1 MKQKRDL
8 IALSSDINYLEPARQ
23 VISNLYFN
31 ARWRGDILLL
41 AHEVPD
47 SELGWFR
54 ERGVIIKHV
63 DHLFYNGHL
72 PAATFSRYFLFTE
85 EFKRWRSI
93 VFLDVDIIVKSPIDA
108 LCAMPGFNAV
118 LGYKSTIR
126 ENFVREKAPDLY
138 EELELLYDLDAPA
151 FNGGVLAWNTDIIT
165 SETFSDLCRV
175 TERYLPASR
184 FANQGLLNLCFY
196 KRWNQLPA
204 VYNAF
209 YPNNLKDEDLMNN
222 AIILHF
228 NGKKQKPW
236 MEGNVFHER
245 FYAEWHRNLK
255 RADTIR
261 HVSEPLDVRL
271 DDEMARVWAGLSRY
285 DQPRAMAMP
294 GF

>member
-1 MKQKRDL
+1 MNQRRNL
-8 IALSSDINYLEPARQ
+8 VAISSDINYLEPAKQ

-31 ARWRGDILLL
+31 AHWQGDILLL

-47 SELGWFR
+47 EALGWFK
-54 ERGVIIKHV
+54 ERGVLIKHV

-85 EFKRWRSI
+85 EFKRWRTI
-93 VFLDVDIIVKSPIDA
+93 IFLDVDILVRSPIDH
-108 LCAMPGFNAV
+108 LCTLPGFNAV

-165 SETFSDLCRV
+165 GDTFSELCRV

-196 KRWNQLPA
+196 KRWNQLSP

-209 YPNNLKDEDLMNN
+209 YPNNLKDEELMDN

-236 MEGNVFHER
+236 MEGNAFFDR
-245 FYAEWHRNLK
+245 FGAEWQRNLK
-255 RADTIR
+255 RADQIR
-261 HVSEPLDVRL
+261 NVSEPLARRL
-271 DDEMARVWAGLSRY
+271 DDAMARVWSGLSQFSRVEA
-285 DQPRAMAMP
+285 PAAG